1 MSGSVI
7 SSSVGSVGL
16 WAYKAKILHSP
27 SSVCAVFVIA
37 GTEAYLG
44 VIAISE
50 PLYESYLTIA
60 MFRVKTIFEVCR
72 TRYFIFEIYFV
83 LKYGPSPT
91 KLWYLV
97 VILCY
102 CLCVLLPIQTQGIIY
117 LDA

>member
-16 WAYKAKILHSP
+16 WTYRAKILQSP
-27 SSVCAVFVIA
+27 SSVCAMFVIA

-44 VIAISE
+44 EIAISE

-83 LKYGPSPT
+83 LKYSPSPT

-97 VILCY
+97 VLLCY
-102 CLCVLLPIQTQGIIY
+102 CLCVLLPIQTQGII
-117 LDA
+117 